1 MPSRAKTGRI
11 TSNAMPR
18 RDLEKFRAP
27 ESNAGQYHTRPST
40 AGAEAYDAVFV
51 SPETQAESSGAS
63 ASAISLLLLATWFGI
78 VTGLLEGAGLLIFQR
93 INWAQWGR
101 VIHVSK
107 QILWISPLVDLLFFL
122 ILALVVWSASRLSTR
137 IPSIRVLCFL
147 LSCLSVF
154 G

>member
-51 SPETQAESSGAS
+51 S
-63 ASAISLLLLATWFGI
+63 LA
-78 VTGLLEGAGLLIFQR
+78 VFQR
-93 INWAQWGR
+93 PMIAYSWE
-101 VIHVSK
+101 
-107 QILWISPLVDLLFFL
+107 
-122 ILALVVWSASRLSTR
+122 ALYPTRLGFRQPAMDYSEE
-137 IPSIRVLCFL
+137 L
-147 LSCLSVF
+147 
-154 G
+154 

>member
-51 SPETQAESSGAS
+51 S
-63 ASAISLLLLATWFGI
+63 LA
-78 VTGLLEGAGLLIFQR
+78 VFQR
-93 INWAQWGR
+93 PMIAYSWE
-101 VIHVSK
+101 
-107 QILWISPLVDLLFFL
+107 
-122 ILALVVWSASRLSTR
+122 ALYPTRLSFRQPEMDHSEELLT
-137 IPSIRVLCFL
+137 PASIIMMCESMLHM
-147 LSCLSVF
+147 
-154 G
+154 